1 MDILDALRLASSA
14 DLYRLHLTVAR
25 LLDDPKRI
33 IEIRRHLNLG
43 LVVGYIADDIHAT
56 QRQGQIV
63 ELKTT
68 QAVLIDSATHRR
80 LTLPY
85 AALLID
91 GLPRRADETPPP
103 APPAARRDDF
113 RPGDT
118 VSFTDQHLQQ
128 RIGTIMN
135 ADRIIVLDDGKVVG
149 QGTHEELL
157 AKGGFY
163 ADIYNSQFTLAE

>member
-1 MDILDALRLASSA
+1 MDILDALRLATSA
-14 DLYRLHLTVAR
+14 DLYRLHLTVVR

-43 LVVGYIADDIHAT
+43 LVVSYIADDIHAT

-68 QAVLIDSATHRR
+68 QAVLVDSATHHR

-85 AALLID
+85 AALVID
-91 GLPRRADETPPP
+91 GLPRRPDETPPP

-118 VSFTDQHLQQ
+118 VSFTDQHLQEHV
-128 RIGTIMN
+128 GTIV
-135 ADRIIVLDDGKVVG
+135 RINQKTASIQCDPNQGHWRVSFGLLRKIVDV
-149 QGTHEELL
+149 
-157 AKGGFY
+157 
-163 ADIYNSQFTLAE
+163 

>member
-33 IEIRRHLNLG
+33 IEIRRQLNLG
-43 LVVGYIADDIHAT
+43 MIVSYIADDIHAT
-56 QRQGQIV
+56 QRRGQIV
-63 ELKTT
+63 ELKPS
-68 QAVLIDSATHRR
+68 QVVLVDHATRRR

-85 AALLID
+85 AALLTD
-91 GLPRRADETPPP
+91 GLPGSPSEAPPP
-103 APPAARRDDF
+103 APPIARRDDF

-128 RIGTIMN
+128 RIGTII
-135 ADRIIVLDDGKVVG
+135 RINQKTASIQCAPTEGHWRVGFGLLTKIV
-149 QGTHEELL
+149 
-157 AKGGFY
+157 
-163 ADIYNSQFTLAE
+163 DI

>member
-33 IEIRRHLNLG
+33 IEIRRQLNLG
-43 LVVGYIADDIHAT
+43 MMVSYIADDIHAT

-63 ELKTT
+63 ELKAT
-68 QAVLIDSATHRR
+68 QAVLVDHTTRRR

-85 AALLID
+85 AALLTD
-91 GLPRRADETPPP
+91 GRPRAPSEASPPLQP
-103 APPAARRDDF
+103 IARRDDF

-128 RIGTIMN
+128 RIGTII
-135 ADRIIVLDDGKVVG
+135 RINQKTASIQCDPTEGHWRVGFGLLTKIV
-149 QGTHEELL
+149 
-157 AKGGFY
+157 
-163 ADIYNSQFTLAE
+163 DI